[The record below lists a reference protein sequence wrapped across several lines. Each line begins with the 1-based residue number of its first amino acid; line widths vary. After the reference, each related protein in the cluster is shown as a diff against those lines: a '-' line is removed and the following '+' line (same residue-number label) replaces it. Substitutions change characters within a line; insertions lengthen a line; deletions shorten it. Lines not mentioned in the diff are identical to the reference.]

1 MQLPYSYGEV
11 LNAAAKVQWQVDD
24 LLPAGASFDFA
35 RPFLPRGLAPEE
47 GLDFLGPAQRLA
59 LNQIRAHAYLG
70 TFGLVEEFI
79 LPFVLDHARPA
90 AAADELRTR
99 ALIGFAAEEAKHIQ
113 LFRRFRA
120 RFAAGFGHP
129 CGLIGPAEAV
139 ARQVLAHPPLAVALL
154 VLHIEWMT
162 QRHWL
167 ECARDDGGMEPRFK
181 ELLRHHWMEEAQHAR
196 LDANM
201 VAELGATLSA
211 AELLAAV
218 EGYLAIVR
226 HFAQAFD
233 SQAAFDLDSLERACR
248 QRLEPG
254 ERQALLA
261 QQRRANRQVYLIAG
275 MTHPRFLASLD
286 ALHPFARPRV
296 EAAAQ
301 AIA

>member
-1 MQLPYSYGEV
+1 MQIPYSYAQI
-11 LNAAAKVQWQVDD
+11 LSAAEKVKWQVDD
-24 LLPAGASFDFA
+24 LLPVGAGFDFR
-35 RPFLPRGLAPEE
+35 RPFLPRGLAPTE
-47 GLDFLGPAQRLA
+47 GLAFLGAEELLT
-59 LNQIRAHAYLG
+59 LNQVRAHAYLG

-90 AAADELRTR
+90 AAADEERTR

-120 RFAAGFGHP
+120 AFATGFGRP

-139 ARQVLAHPPLAVALL
+139 ARQVLANPPLAVALL

-167 ECARDDGGMEPRFK
+167 ECAQDDGDLEPRFK
-181 ELLRHHWMEEAQHAR
+181 ALLRHHWMEEAQHAK

-211 AELLAAV
+211 AEVLASLEA
-218 EGYLAIVR
+218 YLAIAK
-226 HFAQAFD
+226 HFAEAFD
-233 SQAAFDLDSLERACR
+233 QQAQFDVESLRRATGR
-248 QRLEPG
+248 QLEPAAAK
-254 ERQALLA
+254 QLLA
-261 QQRRANRQVYLIAG
+261 QQRRANRQVYLVAG

-301 AIA
+301 ALA

>member
-1 MQLPYSYGEV
+1 MQIPYSYAQV
-11 LNAAAKVQWQVDD
+11 LGASETVRWQVDD
-24 LLPAGASFDFA
+24 LLPAQAGFDF
-35 RPFLPRGLAPEE
+35 RLPFLPRGLAPTE
-47 GLDFLGPAQRLA
+47 GLDFLGAEEILT

-90 AAADELRTR
+90 AAADEERTR

-113 LFRRFRA
+113 LFRRFRTTFA
-120 RFAAGFGHP
+120 RGFGRP

-139 ARQVLAHPPLAVALL
+139 ARQVLGHPPLAVALM

-167 ECARDDGGMEPRFK
+167 ECAQDDGELEPRFK
-181 ELLRHHWMEEAQHAR
+181 ALLRHHWMEEAQHAK

-211 AELLAAV
+211 AEVLGNI

-226 HFAQAFD
+226 HFADAFD
-233 SQAAFDLDSLERACR
+233 QQGRFDVESLERACGR
-248 QRLEPG
+248 RHAEAERRL
-254 ERQALLA
+254 LLA
-261 QQRRANRQVYLIAG
+261 QQQRANRAVYLVSG

-286 ALHPFARPRV
+286 GLHPFARQRV

-301 AIA
+301 ALA